1 VTTRSGRGRWQRVV
15 DARKQA
21 RSALGHDPNQ
31 TDLFDAPPPK
41 KARPYVPLAPPVEPR
56 RDESIAVLN
65 LGEAGARLGISR
77 AELEKMIASG
87 KIEALP
93 TGFTRMIPTREV
105 KRLVGRRES

>member
-1 VTTRSGRGRWQRVV
+1 V
-15 DARKQA
+15 
-21 RSALGHDPNQ
+21 
-31 TDLFDAPPPK
+31 
-41 KARPYVPLAPPVEPR
+41 
-56 RDESIAVLN
+56 SIAVLN